1 MQALNIKRC
10 GKEEV
15 FIDEGAV
22 SRKTNF
28 SYWKKY
34 NNMPTLIFHYISLI
48 VIAIF
53 FLLTIYFALFRS
65 KNKFK

>member
-1 MQALNIKRC
+1 MEFHIWINTEGQIHHIQENSMQALNIKRC

-28 SYWKKY
+28 SYWKK
-34 NNMPTLIFHYISLI
+34 I
-48 VIAIF
+48 
-53 FLLTIYFALFRS
+53 
-65 KNKFK
+65 